1 MALFGHNS
9 PLIWQ
14 PADTQM
20 SEETRTV
27 TGDAEKAGA
36 ADANK
41 QLFASLYT
49 ELRRLAD
56 RELRRYPGAAVSP
69 TTLVHEAYLNLM
81 SRDGVSFDDPGRCL
95 GYVARAMRGLLID
108 FLRQRGAIKRGAGFH
123 ITELN
128 TQIGGENDED
138 GALSRLSEA
147 LDELAVHE
155 PRLAE
160 LVDLK
165 YFCGFSFAE
174 IGKLRGISERTVQ
187 RDWQKVRLLLFQHIH
202 ASAS

>member
-1 MALFGHNS
+1 
-9 PLIWQ
+9 
-14 PADTQM
+14 M
-20 SEETRTV
+20 SEESRTGPADV
-27 TGDAEKAGA
+27 QKAGT

-41 QLFASLYT
+41 QLFASLYG

-56 RELRRYPGAAVSP
+56 RELRRYPGAVVSP

-81 SRDGVSFDDPGRCL
+81 SREGVSFSDPGKCL

-108 FLRQRGAIKRGAGFH
+108 FVRQRGAIKRGAGFH

-128 TQIGGENDED
+128 TQIGEQNDED
-138 GALSRLSEA
+138 GSLSRLSEA
-147 LDELAVHE
+147 LDELAIHE

-174 IGKLRGISERTVQ
+174 IGKLHGISERTVQ
-187 RDWQKVRLLLFQHIH
+187 RDWQKVRLLLYQHIH

>member
-1 MALFGHNS
+1 
-9 PLIWQ
+9 
-14 PADTQM
+14 M
-20 SEETRTV
+20 SEETPTV
-27 TGDAEKAGA
+27 LAETKKAGA

-41 QLFASLYT
+41 QLFASLYS
-49 ELRRLAD
+49 ELRRLAG
-56 RELRRYPGAAVSP
+56 RELRRHPGAAVSP

-81 SRDGVSFDDPGRCL
+81 SRDGVSFTEPGKCL

-108 FLRQRGAIKRGAGFH
+108 FARQRGAIKRGAGFH
-123 ITELN
+123 ITELG
-128 TQIGGENDED
+128 TQISDENDED
-138 GALSRLSEA
+138 RSLTHLSDA
-147 LDELAVHE
+147 LDELAIHE

-187 RDWQKVRLLLFQHIH
+187 RDWQKVRLLLYQHIQ
-202 ASAS
+202 AGAL